1 MINTKE
7 LVASLCSVMS
17 VTGNEYR
24 GKAELERIV
33 SPYFDSFYEVA
44 GGTFVGVKKSGRE
57 NAPRF
62 MIDAHFDEIGMI
74 VTAIHDGGY
83 LSVTRLGG
91 IDRRILSASEV
102 YIYGKETVYGVICSK
117 PPHLQ
122 KAGESSKL
130 QQLDEIL
137 IDTGYS
143 KEELEKIVSVGDPIG
158 FYEKTADLLGGRI
171 CGRSMDNKACCAA
184 ATLAAAKVD
193 RNEMK
198 CDLYVTYSAREEESL
213 AGGCVTAAYDIK
225 PDAAIVTDVTF
236 ARFPGVDSFESA
248 KMGEG
253 ASISLS
259 AVTDKYITNRLIKLA
274 EENELKLQKTV
285 DATNTGTNASQLT
298 ICGDG
303 VPCAVVS
310 VPISCMHTYNEIVD
324 VGDIECAAE
333 LFCAAMC
340 DEKMFI

>member
-7 LVASLCSVMS
+7 LVAELCSVMS

-24 GKAELERIV
+24 GKAGLEKAV
-33 SPYFDSFYEVA
+33 SPYFDEFYEVV
-44 GGTFVGVKKSGRE
+44 GGTFVGVKKCGAE
-57 NAPRF
+57 NAPRL

-83 LSVTRLGG
+83 ISFTRLGG
-91 IDRRILSASEV
+91 IDRRILAASEV
-102 YIYGKETVYGVICSK
+102 NIYGKETVYGVICSK

-122 KAGESSKL
+122 KPGESSKL
-130 QQLDEIL
+130 QELEEYL

-143 KEELEKIVSVGDPIG
+143 KEALEKIVSVGDPIG
-158 FYEKTADLLGGRI
+158 FYEKTADLLGTRI

-193 RNEMK
+193 KAQMK
-198 CDLYVTYSAREEESL
+198 CDLYVTYSAREEESM
-213 AGGCVTAAYDIK
+213 AGGCVNAAYTIK

-236 ARFPGVDSFESA
+236 ARFPGVDNFESA

-253 ASISLS
+253 ANISLS
-259 AVTDKYITNRLIKLA
+259 AVTDKYITNRLMKLA
-274 EENELKLQKTV
+274 EEKELKLQRTV

-298 ICGDG
+298 LCGDG
-303 VPCAVVS
+303 VPAAVVS

-324 VGDIECAAE
+324 VADIESAAE
-333 LFCAAMC
+333 LFCAAIC
-340 DEKMFI
+340 DEAMFI